1 MTGRTG
7 TALKACRRT
16 RLSAALSAQRPSAPA
31 APAPPIPPEVDP
43 ALDTVVERKA
53 AHAVLQ
59 LAAAVAQQRPA
70 LAQQPAREQP
80 ASRELSQLN
89 RVRLRTATS
98 AVQLTG
104 KTSTTSTITKQ
115 PSPSLLGE
123 RLGLPST
130 LFYTPYSK
138 MASVRAGACRVGRR
152 AETERYRATNRGE
165 VRPCT
170 LRTPYRTY
178 TALGPRRSPRHVFC
192 LGAQRVQ
199 DQGHARRRSE

>member
-1 MTGRTG
+1 MTRTRTTTMTGRTG

-43 ALDTVVERKA
+43 AFDTVVERKA

-115 PSPSLLGE
+115 PSPSLLGVG
-123 RLGLPST
+123 LGLPST

-138 MASVRAGACRVGRR
+138 MASRRVRAGACRVGRR
-152 AETERYRATNRGE
+152 RQAERLREIESHYRR
-165 VRPCT
+165 
-170 LRTPYRTY
+170 
-178 TALGPRRSPRHVFC
+178 TALQGGYGTVESLPRDWVCSRRAAMSPI
-192 LGAQRVQ
+192 
-199 DQGHARRRSE
+199 

>member
-1 MTGRTG
+1 MTRTRTTTMTGRTG

-16 RLSAALSAQRPSAPA
+16 RLSAALSAQQPSAPA

-43 ALDTVVERKA
+43 AFDTVVERKA

-104 KTSTTSTITKQ
+104 KTSTTITITKQ

-123 RLGLPST
+123 RLTGPTEYSVI
-130 LFYTPYSK
+130 YPVQYSK
-138 MASVRAGACRVGRR
+138 MASVSGGGMCRVGRR
-152 AETERYRATNRGE
+152 AEREREIYGFRATNR
-165 VRPCT
+165 
-170 LRTPYRTY
+170 
-178 TALGPRRSPRHVFC
+178 AK
-192 LGAQRVQ
+192 
-199 DQGHARRRSE
+199 